1 MAKSD
6 NLPIYNSAFSLLKNL
21 HERVPK
27 FSKLYKY
34 GLGEK
39 VLVCGMDIVL
49 LIVEANNQKSNY
61 TRISSIEK
69 IIKKTD
75 ELMLYIRLAEELKQF
90 NSAKA
95 YPFLVDKIC
104 EISRQSAGWKNTY
117 LPQNYRQAMPV
128 SVGKEMPPLTPQV

>member
-69 IIKKTD
+69 IIKKTRREHKTRQD
-75 ELMLYIRLAEELKQF
+75 KTRHDTLRYGTIR
-90 NSAKA
+90 ND
-95 YPFLVDKIC
+95 VM
-104 EISRQSAGWKNTY
+104 G
-117 LPQNYRQAMPV
+117 
-128 SVGKEMPPLTPQV
+128 